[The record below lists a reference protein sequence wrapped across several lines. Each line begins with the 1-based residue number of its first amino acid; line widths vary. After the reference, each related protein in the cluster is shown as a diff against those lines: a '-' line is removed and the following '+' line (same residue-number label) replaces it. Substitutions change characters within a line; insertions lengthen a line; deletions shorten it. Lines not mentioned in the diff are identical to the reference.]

1 MISVNNLDPEK
12 ARPLALSV
20 VVPVLNEALEL
31 PQLCEDLHKQIA
43 NTVHSVEVIFVDGG
57 SVDGSPELI
66 AAQGFRC
73 VSSEC
78 GRARQM
84 NAGAA
89 VAAGQAILFLHADSE
104 LPDTGMDAVITALDA
119 RLWGR
124 FDIRISGKAKMF
136 AVIAFFINW
145 RSRLSGIAT
154 GDQGIFVRRAAF
166 ERVGGFPDQALMEDI
181 AMSAM
186 LRKISAPVCLRLKI
200 TTSGRRWERRGIWS
214 TILLMWRLRLLYWLG
229 VSPQSLARRYE

>member
-43 NTVHSVEVIFVDGG
+43 NTAHSVEVIFVDGG

-66 AAQGFRC
+66 MAQGFRC

-78 GRARQM
+78 GRAKQM

-89 VAAGQAILFLHADSE
+89 VAAGPAILFLHADSE

-124 FDIRISGKAKMF
+124 FDISISGKAKMF

-186 LRKISAPVCLRLKI
+186 LRKISAPVCLCLKM

>member
-1 MISVNNLDPEK
+1 MISMNNLDPEK

-66 AAQGFRC
+66 MTQGFRC

-84 NAGAA
+84 NAGA
-89 VAAGQAILFLHADSE
+89 VAATGQAILFLHADSE
-104 LPDTGMDAVITALDA
+104 LPINGIDAVLAALDEK
-119 RLWGR
+119 LWGR
-124 FDIRISGKAKMF
+124 FDVRISGKAKMF

-154 GDQGIFVRRAAF
+154 GDQGIFVRRDAF
-166 ERVGGFPDQALMEDI
+166 EKVGGFPDQALMEDI

-186 LRKISAPVCLRLKI
+186 LRKISAPVCLCLKM